1 MSVFPFFLLHTTY
14 IFLEIFY
21 EIKYIKNMFLHISHY
36 LVTDCVRG
44 LMSMFQINL
53 IQMGFFLR
61 WVKGEVKRGLPPHR
75 KDLLNTVQQMMR
87 DLKKEN
93 PFVDDRPGR
102 KWFEVES
109 TFLCFKVR
117 N

>member
-1 MSVFPFFLLHTTY
+1 M
-14 IFLEIFY
+14 
-21 EIKYIKNMFLHISHY
+21 
-36 LVTDCVRG
+36 TDCVCG
-44 LMSMFQINL
+44 LMSLIQINL
-53 IQMGFFLR
+53 IKMGFFLK
-61 WVKGEVKRGLPPHR
+61 WVKGGVKRGLPPHR

-109 TFLCFKVR
+109 TFLCFKKR